1 MFVNQD
7 LMGVAER
14 HFRFALSGMCNS
26 ARNAIDE
33 LFFNT
38 LEDAAQELQL
48 MN

>member
-14 HFRFALSGMCNS
+14 HFQFAQSGMCNY
-26 ARNAIDE
+26 ARIAIDE
-33 LFFNT
+33 LFFNI